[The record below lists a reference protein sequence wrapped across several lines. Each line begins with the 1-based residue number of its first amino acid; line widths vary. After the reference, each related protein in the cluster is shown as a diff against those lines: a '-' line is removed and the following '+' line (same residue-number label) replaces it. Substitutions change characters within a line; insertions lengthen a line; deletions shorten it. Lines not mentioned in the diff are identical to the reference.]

1 MKPAADW
8 RLTEQ
13 PEQQA
18 QTQRAPPAHGSAHS
32 ADRQKHANFES
43 KASEKFRPYQT
54 NAWFNFSVRG
64 AFRTRQTGVSG
75 SGKFRSLARSHALL
89 WRQGNGCVCFQRGIF
104 VRRVF
109 YPFF

>member
-32 ADRQKHANFES
+32 ADRQKNANFES

-54 NAWFNFSVRG
+54 NALFNFSVRG

-75 SGKFRSLARSHALL
+75 SGKFRSHARTLVTS
-89 WRQGNGCVCFQRGIF
+89 RQRL
-104 VRRVF
+104 RVF
-109 YPFF
+109 SERYFCETCILPFFLK

>member
-54 NAWFNFSVRG
+54 NALFNFSVRG

-75 SGKFRSLARSHALL
+75 SGKFRSHARTHSCDVKATAACVFREVFL
-89 WRQGNGCVCFQRGIF
+89 WDVYFTLF
-104 VRRVF
+104 LK
-109 YPFF
+109 